1 MLDFQ
6 QKEACMIQYNDVLT
20 ASGLF
25 AGVDAHDIQIM
36 LGCLSP
42 QVRSYK
48 KDSFILIA
56 GETTD
61 SLALVLEGSVHILQ
75 EDFWGNRNILSA
87 IHPAG
92 AFAESFA
99 ATGRPLNVSALAASD
114 TTVMF
119 LNLKRVL
126 TTCTSACMHHR
137 RIIENLLSKL
147 AEKNHQLNEKLSHM
161 SKRTTREK
169 LLSYLSAEAAHSKS
183 DIFEIPFNRQQLADY
198 LSVERSALSAEL
210 SKLKKEG
217 LLDFH
222 RSSFKIL
229 K

>member
-1 MLDFQ
+1 MLEFQ
-6 QKEACMIQYNDVLT
+6 QKEAHMVKYSDVLT

-25 AGVDAHDIQIM
+25 AGIDANEIQIM

-42 QVRSYK
+42 QVKTYK
-48 KDSFILIA
+48 KDSFILTA

-61 SLALVLEGSVHILQ
+61 SLALLLDGSVYILQ
-75 EDFWGNRNILSA
+75 EDFWGNRNILSV
-87 IHPAG
+87 ISPAG

-99 ATGRPLNVSALAASD
+99 ATGRPLSVSALAATD
-114 TTVMF
+114 AIVMF
-119 LNLKRVL
+119 LNLRRVL
-126 TTCTSACMHHR
+126 TTCSSACTHHR
-137 RIIENLLSKL
+137 RIIENLLAKL

-161 SKRTTREK
+161 SKRSTREK
-169 LLSYLSAEAAHSKS
+169 LLSYLSAEAARRNSN
-183 DIFEIPFNRQQLADY
+183 IFEIPFNRQQLADY

-210 SKLKKEG
+210 SKLKAEG
-217 LLDFH
+217 LLDYH

>member
-1 MLDFQ
+1 MLQF
-6 QKEACMIQYNDVLT
+6 NDVLT

-25 AGVDAHDIQIM
+25 AGVEAKDIQIM

-42 QVRSYK
+42 QVKTYK
-48 KDSFILIA
+48 KDSFILTA

-87 IHPAG
+87 IPPAG

-99 ATGRPLNVSALAASD
+99 ATGRPLSVSALAATD

-119 LNLKRVL
+119 LNLRRVL
-126 TTCTSACMHHR
+126 STCTSACVHHR
-137 RIIENLLSKL
+137 RIIENLLAKL
-147 AEKNHQLNEKLSHM
+147 AEKNHQLSEKLGHM
-161 SKRTTREK
+161 SKRSTREK
-169 LLSYLSAEAAHSKS
+169 LLSYLSAEAARRDSNM
-183 DIFEIPFNRQQLADY
+183 FEIPFNRQQLADY

-210 SKLKKEG
+210 GKLKKEG

-222 RSSFKIL
+222 RSSFKIIR
-229 K
+229 